1 MDSEIIDETKYD
13 GYKLIKLSEVKEL
26 CKKYKIRLMKKIFFY
41 NVKMYIHKSLFELTQ
56 DIKKYELDNGINGGL
71 YY

>member
-1 MDSEIIDETKYD
+1 MNSEIIDNTYE

-26 CKKYKIRLMKKIFFY
+26 CKKYKIRLMKKIFFD
-41 NVKMYIHKSLFELTQ
+41 NVKMYVHKTLFELTQ
-56 DIKKYELDNGINGGL
+56 DIKKFELDNGINGGL